1 MPRDMF
7 LSASFRLVCLGNIL
21 YPICW
26 NCATEQKGIENP
38 FEDRREKEKIE
49 F

>member
-1 MPRDMF
+1 MPRDVF

-38 FEDRREKEKIE
+38 FEDRREKEEIE

>member
-1 MPRDMF
+1 MARKVF
-7 LSASFRLVCLGNIL
+7 LASSVKLVWLGNIL
-21 YPICW
+21 HPICW
-26 NCATEQKGIENP
+26 NCAMEQKGIENP